1 MPLRVGGKE
10 AIFCLDFA
18 REKFDYIPFEATIP
32 GILYRKRASDR
43 DEFVFESENVSFTSE
58 KIKNEVEKFAAG
70 LLSAG
75 LKTDDRIL
83 ICGNNH
89 SQLVI
94 SVLGA
99 ARAGIVFSIASP
111 NFANADQL
119 KHFLGTGQFNGFIYF
134 GESDKANQLL
144 LSICP
149 EMQKGE
155 KGKLKLK
162 SFPKLT
168 HVIFAD
174 EDHKH
179 GGTYTLSDIFVKGN
193 SEQIAKLPKYEQW
206 DCHKICAIQFTSG
219 STGAPKAVA
228 LSHYQLINGSRIA
241 SSTIGIKRDTI
252 LCCALPLFRIPVFC
266 LVVFSPFLFES
277 RVVFPDPSPLP
288 KLLFDSIKKHLCTNV
303 LSNAAALRLLLRT
316 QTLTQKQK
324 NVPTLP
330 SVDTVILL
338 GERVSADLLI
348 AIEGMLPNAKKI
360 AVGMLST
367 ELGSIPLLSDNT
379 TNLVKSVGKVL
390 KGYEVDVT
398 KIDNLA
404 NNGHLIGELRLKP
417 LSKTTFLGYGPD
429 FVAGQEWIS
438 TGDVVSIQQDGN
450 VDIITQHREDLIFD
464 KIGRLV
470 EHWRVERLVAQT
482 SQQIRGIQIVQIAP
496 GGPLTAVVIPKKEN
510 AVKIGLKVYTL
521 LKQARSY
528 EFDKKCDKIYDVSP
542 NLFSGLQGANNYPDL
557 VFAANAA
564 VVRGNKAYLSNFFY
578 PERKGE
584 DYYYDKWFKEN
595 GYITKKDIHVPFEG
609 AGDAL
614 WVGKNKLFCGIGP
627 RTDVRALNLI
637 AKNLKDDESPFKVYG
652 FRLIDPRFYHI
663 DTCLCPITEQLAIYY
678 PYAFDPVAR
687 HNMSNELELVP
698 VTEEEAIRFACNSIV
713 IGKSVIIP
721 VGAEQTA
728 KALQKLGFDPKFV
741 DMSEFIKSGG
751 AAKCCTLQLSQ

>member
-43 DEFVFESENVSFTSE
+43 DEFVFESENISLTSE
-58 KIKNEVEKFAAG
+58 KIKSEVEKFAAG

-99 ARAGIVFSIASP
+99 ARAGI
-111 NFANADQL
+111 
-119 KHFLGTGQFNGFIYF
+119 
-134 GESDKANQLL
+134 
-144 LSICP
+144 
-149 EMQKGE
+149 
-155 KGKLKLK
+155 
-162 SFPKLT
+162 
-168 HVIFAD
+168 
-174 EDHKH
+174 
-179 GGTYTLSDIFVKGN
+179 
-193 SEQIAKLPKYEQW
+193 
-206 DCHKICAIQFTSG
+206 G

-228 LSHYQLINGSRIA
+228 LSHYQLINGIRIA

-252 LCCALPLFRIPVFC
+252 LCCALPLFRIPVFS

-277 RVVFPDPSPLP
+277 KVVFPDPSPLP
-288 KLLFDSIKKHLCTNV
+288 RLLFDSIKKHLCTNV

-316 QTLTQKQK
+316 QPLTQKQK
-324 NVPTLP
+324 NTPTLP

-348 AIEGMLPNAKKI
+348 SIEGMLPNAKKI

-390 KGYEVDVT
+390 KGYEVGVT

-404 NNGHLIGELRLKP
+404 SNGHLIGELRLKP

-450 VDIITQHREDLIFD
+450 VEIITQHREDLIFD

-470 EHWRVERLVAQT
+470 EHWRVERLVAQM
-482 SQQIRGIQIVQIAP
+482 SQYIRGIQIVQIAP
-496 GGPLTAVVIPKKEN
+496 GGPITAVVVPKKEN
-510 AVKIGLKVYTL
+510 TINVGEFKKEMIDICRENRLDPPDHVAVLPEFPRVNTKIQKYKIRQDLK
-521 LKQARSY
+521 
-528 EFDKKCDKIYDVSP
+528 
-542 NLFSGLQGANNYPDL
+542 N
-557 VFAANAA
+557 
-564 VVRGNKAYLSNFFY
+564 
-578 PERKGE
+578 
-584 DYYYDKWFKEN
+584 
-595 GYITKKDIHVPFEG
+595 
-609 AGDAL
+609 
-614 WVGKNKLFCGIGP
+614 NKLKIC
-627 RTDVRALNLI
+627 
-637 AKNLKDDESPFKVYG
+637 
-652 FRLIDPRFYHI
+652 
-663 DTCLCPITEQLAIYY
+663 
-678 PYAFDPVAR
+678 
-687 HNMSNELELVP
+687 
-698 VTEEEAIRFACNSIV
+698 
-713 IGKSVIIP
+713 
-721 VGAEQTA
+721 
-728 KALQKLGFDPKFV
+728 
-741 DMSEFIKSGG
+741 
-751 AAKCCTLQLSQ
+751 

>member
-43 DEFVFESENVSFTSE
+43 DEFVFESENVSLTSE

-111 NFANADQL
+111 NFANTDQL

-324 NVPTLP
+324 NTPTLP

-510 AVKIGLKVYTL
+510 ALNVAEFKKEMIDICRENRLDPPEQVVVLPEFPRVNTKIQKYKIRQDLK
-521 LKQARSY
+521 
-528 EFDKKCDKIYDVSP
+528 
-542 NLFSGLQGANNYPDL
+542 N
-557 VFAANAA
+557 
-564 VVRGNKAYLSNFFY
+564 
-578 PERKGE
+578 
-584 DYYYDKWFKEN
+584 
-595 GYITKKDIHVPFEG
+595 
-609 AGDAL
+609 
-614 WVGKNKLFCGIGP
+614 NKLKIW
-627 RTDVRALNLI
+627 
-637 AKNLKDDESPFKVYG
+637 
-652 FRLIDPRFYHI
+652 
-663 DTCLCPITEQLAIYY
+663 
-678 PYAFDPVAR
+678 
-687 HNMSNELELVP
+687 
-698 VTEEEAIRFACNSIV
+698 
-713 IGKSVIIP
+713 
-721 VGAEQTA
+721 
-728 KALQKLGFDPKFV
+728 
-741 DMSEFIKSGG
+741 
-751 AAKCCTLQLSQ
+751 

>member
-390 KGYEVDVT
+390 KGYEVSCLYLKYSSTPILWGRKCRVCLGGQEGVRNLVRLLGRWTWQYPIFNLLTSLQVDVT

-510 AVKIGLKVYTL
+510 ALNVAEFKKEMIDICRENRLDPPEQVVVLPEFPRVNTKIQKYKIRQDLK
-521 LKQARSY
+521 
-528 EFDKKCDKIYDVSP
+528 
-542 NLFSGLQGANNYPDL
+542 N
-557 VFAANAA
+557 
-564 VVRGNKAYLSNFFY
+564 
-578 PERKGE
+578 
-584 DYYYDKWFKEN
+584 
-595 GYITKKDIHVPFEG
+595 
-609 AGDAL
+609 
-614 WVGKNKLFCGIGP
+614 NKLKIWGIIFLIKH
-627 RTDVRALNLI
+627 VR
-637 AKNLKDDESPFKVYG
+637 V
-652 FRLIDPRFYHI
+652 
-663 DTCLCPITEQLAIYY
+663 
-678 PYAFDPVAR
+678 
-687 HNMSNELELVP
+687 
-698 VTEEEAIRFACNSIV
+698 
-713 IGKSVIIP
+713 
-721 VGAEQTA
+721 
-728 KALQKLGFDPKFV
+728 
-741 DMSEFIKSGG
+741 
-751 AAKCCTLQLSQ
+751 